1 MGETM
6 TACPTCHAPVGDSE
20 LFCEACGAGLT
31 PTVVAVEPQPTE
43 TITKDPA
50 LPVDLGGTAPICKS
64 CGGKVS
70 SDGYCDTCGA
80 RAPRLR
86 DHFSEHPATW
96 VAAVSD
102 RGIRHTRNE
111 DAMALEADAEPGS
124 RAVLVVCDGVSNSI
138 DSDVASLAAARAARA
153 VLASSRS
160 RGMGTE
166 TSLVAAVIARLEA
179 ATNAASDAVLEVS
192 RRAKSVATVGS
203 PSASSPILGSATE
216 NDPTGDRTPGGA
228 TPGGAT
234 PGSAP
239 VGNPASC
246 TFVAA
251 VVEQDL
257 VVVGSVGD
265 SRAYWLPDS
274 GSATTL
280 TVDDSFAQ
288 EQIALG
294 VPRLEAETGPQSHA
308 ITRWLGDDAPDHT
321 PTTASMMIKE
331 PGWLLVCSDGLWNY
345 CSPSDEMAALVE
357 RTVGVSPE
365 FVEPLALA
373 GALVDWAIGQGGQ
386 DNITVALA
394 RMHPS

>member
-43 TITKDPA
+43 AIAEEPA

-166 TSLVAAVIARLEA
+166 TSLVAAVIARLET

-192 RRAKSVATVGS
+192 RRAKSVAAVGS
-203 PSASSPILGSATE
+203 PNTGTPTAAGSTT
-216 NDPTGDRTPGGA
+216 NGPTPGNA
-228 TPGGAT
+228 T
-234 PGSAP
+234 

-251 VVEQDL
+251 VVEQNL

-288 EQIALG
+288 EQIASG

-321 PTTASMMIKE
+321 PTTASMTINE

-345 CSPSDEMAALVE
+345 CSPADEMAALVE
-357 RTVGVSPE
+357 RTTGASPE
-365 FVEPLALA
+365 FAEPMALA

>member
-1 MGETM
+1 M
-6 TACPTCHAPVGDSE
+6 TACATCHAAVGDSE
-20 LFCEACGAGLT
+20 LFCEACGAALT
-31 PTVVAVEPQPTE
+31 PTIVAAETQPIEEAAQEPVQ
-43 TITKDPA
+43 
-50 LPVDLGGTAPICKS
+50 VDDLTGTASTCPS

-80 RAPRLR
+80 RAPTRR
-86 DHFSEHPATW
+86 DHFSESPAPW

-111 DAMALEADAEPGS
+111 DAMALAADAEPGS
-124 RAVLVVCDGVSNSI
+124 RALLVVCDGVSNSL

-166 TSLVAAVIARLEA
+166 TSQVAAVIARIEA

-192 RRAKSVATVGS
+192 RRAKSVAAVGS
-203 PSASSPILGSATE
+203 SMASMAAVSKP
-216 NDPTGDRTPGGA
+216 TPGASPTTGVGPAVGA
-228 TPGGAT
+228 SPAIGAPT
-234 PGSAP
+234 
-239 VGNPASC
+239 VTNPASC

-251 VVEQDL
+251 VVEQNL

-274 GSATTL
+274 GSARAL

-288 EQIALG
+288 EQIAAG
-294 VPRLEAETGPQSHA
+294 VARLEAETGPQSHA
-308 ITRWLGDDAPDHT
+308 ITRWLGVDAPDHT
-321 PTTASMMIKE
+321 PTTASMTITE

-345 CSPSDEMAALVE
+345 CSPAPDLAALVE
-357 RTVGVSPE
+357 RTATGSPTAA
-365 FVEPLALA
+365 EPLALA
-373 GALVDWAIGQGGQ
+373 GALVDWANTQGGQ

>member
-1 MGETM
+1 MPGRDMGETM
-6 TACPTCHAPVGDSE
+6 TACPTCHAPVGDTE

-31 PTVVAVEPQPTE
+31 PTVVTAEPQPTE
-43 TITKDPA
+43 ASVKDLA
-50 LPVDLGGTAPICKS
+50 TPVDLDGTAPICKS

-86 DHFSEHPATW
+86 DHFSEHPAPW

-192 RRAKSVATVGS
+192 RTVKSVAAVGS
-203 PSASSPILGSATE
+203 PSSGTPMPGSATE
-216 NDPTGDRTPGGA
+216 KDPTGGA
-228 TPGGAT
+228 TTGSTT
-234 PGSAP
+234 PGSTP

-251 VVEQDL
+251 VVEQNL

-288 EQIALG
+288 EQIASG

-321 PTTASMMIKE
+321 PTTASMTINE

-345 CSPSDEMAALVE
+345 CSAADEMAALVE
-357 RTVGVSPE
+357 RTAGAPPGL
-365 FVEPLALA
+365 VEPLALA
-373 GALVDWAIGQGGQ
+373 SALVDWAIGQGGQ

>member
-1 MGETM
+1 MDETM

-31 PTVVAVEPQPTE
+31 PSVAAVEPQPTE
-43 TITKDPA
+43 AIAKNPA

-64 CGGKVS
+64 CGGTVS

-138 DSDVASLAAARAARA
+138 DSDVASLAAARAARV

-179 ATNAASDAVLEVS
+179 ATNAASDAVVEVS
-192 RRAKSVATVGS
+192 RRVKSVATVGS
-203 PSASSPILGSATE
+203 PSAGSPIPGTARE
-216 NDPTGDRTPGGA
+216 NDPTGGVTPGGA
-228 TPGGAT
+228 TF
-234 PGSAP
+234 
-239 VGNPASC
+239 GNPASC

-251 VVEQDL
+251 VVEQNL

-288 EQIALG
+288 EQIESG

-321 PTTASMMIKE
+321 PTTASMTINE

-345 CSPSDEMAALVE
+345 CSPAEDMAALVE
-357 RTVGVSPE
+357 RTAGASPG

-373 GALVDWAIGQGGQ
+373 GALVDWALGQGGQ